1 PLLLQQFVQLVL
13 AGGVVQA
20 VIAQFFLDGAELS
33 LQFFHALLGGLLLL
47 ADGGKTLTLFGFQA
61 FLFFAI
67 DRRRGRGAVA
77 GWRWAAGWRRAARLR
92 SRFALIH
99 ILMVVIQITI
109 EFLHP
114 PVIDQPV

>member
-1 PLLLQQFVQLVL
+1 VF
-13 AGGVVQA
+13 AGGVIQA
-20 VIAQFFLDGAELS
+20 VVAQLFFHVAELS

-47 ADGGKTLTLFGFQA
+47 ADRGKALAFFGFQA

-67 DRRRGRGAVA
+67 DRGGGRCTVIA
-77 GWRWAAGWRRAARLR
+77 GRCWAAGCCVAARLR
-92 SRFALIH
+92 GGLALVH

-114 PVIDQPV
+114 PVIDQPVFIHGGF